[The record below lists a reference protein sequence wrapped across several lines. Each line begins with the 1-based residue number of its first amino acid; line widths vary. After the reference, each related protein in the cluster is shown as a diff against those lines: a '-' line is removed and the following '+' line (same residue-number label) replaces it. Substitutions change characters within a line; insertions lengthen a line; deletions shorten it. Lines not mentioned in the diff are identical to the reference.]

1 MDITQEQW
9 PAIDCDD
16 AEMILAKV
24 RVANR
29 TPYAISWTTAS
40 GARVEMRITPGRR
53 TSPHQLI
60 EMKSVAD
67 MTEVNLA
74 QRLNRL

>member
-1 MDITQEQW
+1 VNSTQEQW

-29 TPYAISWTTAS
+29 TPCAISWTTAS

-60 EMKSVAD
+60 EMQSVAD
-67 MTEVNLA
+67 MTEAHLA